1 MRVLEVGEG
10 RWRRR
15 VVLKT
20 RRPNLDNFDQM
31 AFWAV
36 QTWLMDYSTRS
47 MSCSDWFLQG
57 TQLMDSLHQRVFQL
71 AMAPETT
78 SQICGKYSRLHYRAS
93 LSIAPLC
100 RSVLY

>member
-31 AFWAV
+31 AFWAA
-36 QTWLMDYSTRS
+36 QTWLMD
-47 MSCSDWFLQG
+47 
-57 TQLMDSLHQRVFQL
+57 
-71 AMAPETT
+71 
-78 SQICGKYSRLHYRAS
+78 
-93 LSIAPLC
+93 
-100 RSVLY
+100 